1 MDLTL
6 AQVVNPEWTQSVIQ
20 LGGVGG
26 CLIWFMFR
34 SEPRLRQ
41 IEASID
47 RMARSIMLLV
57 GSLPSANP
65 AQKIQA
71 EGIIREI
78 DEAAAKRGDKN
89 QNS

>member
-1 MDLTL
+1 
-6 AQVVNPEWTQSVIQ
+6 
-20 LGGVGG
+20 
-26 CLIWFMFR
+26 
-34 SEPRLRQ
+34 
-41 IEASID
+41 
-47 RMARSIMLLV
+47 MARSIMLLV

-78 DEAAAKRGDKN
+78 DEAAAKRGEKN